1 MSDRQSDIATVVL
14 SREELENIHGE
25 MIYLDGSE
33 EAQPALANA
42 ISAKQYVPPPPNE
55 PWLT

>member
-1 MSDRQSDIATVVL
+1 MNDRQSDIATVVL

-25 MIYLDGSE
+25 MIYVDGSE
-33 EAQPALANA
+33 EAQAALTKAGEP
-42 ISAKQYVPPPPNE
+42 YVPPPPSE